1 MATPKKTSV
10 KKPSATKATAKK
22 TAAKP
27 TVHKAV
33 AKKAPI
39 HTVTKKT
46 AATKARGKFL
56 SLTIVP
62 DDQPFLTFR
71 VTRQSLYWLIFSA
84 TILALGLWVLNL
96 NMQIISLYDQIDN
109 TNAQTSMTM
118 PATHSPTKTIK
129 K

>member
-10 KKPSATKATAKK
+10 KKPAATKTTPK
-22 TAAKP
+22 
-27 TVHKAV
+27 KAV
-33 AKKAPI
+33 AKPATHKTVAKKTPV
-39 HTVTKKT
+39 HTTTKK
-46 AATKARGKFL
+46 AASAKTHSKFV

-62 DDQPFLTFR
+62 DDQPFFTFR

-96 NMQIISLYDQIDN
+96 NMQIVSLYDQIDN
-109 TNAQTSMTM
+109 TNAQTSMST
-118 PATHSPTKTIK
+118 PAPHSTQKTVK